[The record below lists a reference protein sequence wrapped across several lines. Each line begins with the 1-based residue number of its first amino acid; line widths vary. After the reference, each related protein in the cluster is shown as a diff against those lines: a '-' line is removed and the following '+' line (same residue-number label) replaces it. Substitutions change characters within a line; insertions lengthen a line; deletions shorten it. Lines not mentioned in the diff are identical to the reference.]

1 MFRCSEAA
9 RLPYLAYQPGPNW
22 WILHI
27 SGVVLGFWRIGLG
40 AVRGR
45 RQEWGRRGRVGLVGL
60 ALAHRTGHVGRLH
73 LADCV
78 IDRRAPAF
86 VEDFHAED
94 LGCSHCA
101 VFVGA
106 GDGDVEGQDLIG
118 VPGRCQFLVAA
129 DFRQTEVIDLI
140 DGGADGR
147 AGRARQAGG
156 EDGRGAYAG
165 VLILGTDFILVGHEL
180 ALGFLEEVQEAVAVE
195 VDPDQ
200 AAGDAALVARVGTAV
215 GRAHRV
221 DGCLLTGNRVVD
233 RLER

>member
-1 MFRCSEAA
+1 MGKQEKSR
-9 RLPYLAYQPGPNW
+9 
-22 WILHI
+22 
-27 SGVVLGFWRIGLG
+27 SGGV
-40 AVRGR
+40 
-45 RQEWGRRGRVGLVGL
+45 
-60 ALAHRTGHVGRLH
+60 ALAHCTGHVGHLH

-78 IDRRAPAF
+78 IDRGAPTF

-94 LGCSHCA
+94 LGCCHRA

-106 GDGDVEGQDLIG
+106 CDGDIEGQDLIG
-118 VPGRCQFLVAA
+118 IPRGCQFFVAA
-129 DFRQTEVIDLI
+129 DFAQAQVVDLV

-147 AGRARQAGG
+147 AGGARQAGG
-156 EDGRGAYAG
+156 EDRRGAYAG
-165 VLILGTDFILVGHEL
+165 VLILRTDFILVSHEL

-221 DGCLLTGNRVVD
+221 DGCLLTGDRVVD
-233 RLER
+233 CLER